1 MSCVHKWKIQKHLV
15 FFFFFNVAKKYS
27 AALVH
32 GVFVIPDT
40 QCFDGGPRVYS
51 KSDICVAYKCWVY
64 ESTNK

>member
-1 MSCVHKWKIQKHLV
+1 MENTEAFG

-40 QCFDGGPRVYS
+40 LCFDGGPRVYS
-51 KSDICVAYKCWVY
+51 KSDICVTHKCWVY